1 MLTNHIRDT
10 LPSLR
15 TKLQTE
21 VLSMEKEV
29 EEYKKFK
36 PGDPGMKTK
45 AMLTSVTLSL
55 SLTHSHSHTLTHTLS
70 LTLTHSHS
78 HTHTHSHT
86 LSVY

>member
-45 AMLTSVTLSL
+45 AMLTSVTHI
-55 SLTHSHSHTLTHTLS
+55 HSHSHTLTHTL
-70 LTLTHSHS
+70 TLSHCHSHS
-78 HTHTHSHT
+78 HTHS
-86 LSVY
+86 LSLL